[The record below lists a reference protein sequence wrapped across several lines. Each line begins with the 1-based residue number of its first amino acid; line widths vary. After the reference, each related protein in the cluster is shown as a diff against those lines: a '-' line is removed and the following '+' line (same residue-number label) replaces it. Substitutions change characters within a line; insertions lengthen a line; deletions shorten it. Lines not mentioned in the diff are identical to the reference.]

1 MNTKVESTSMHVWTR
16 LSFPMWKHK
25 HDTTS
30 TLEAAKRPSLE
41 TIGITVAGVLR
52 DHRMVFGSMGR
63 PDGEAS
69 GWIWWGFDHA
79 IEERKRLSVQES
91 LEAVFKD
98 MGFVEMGKDFC
109 WDGTVT
115 TISTAEARAMG
126 KYVQ

>member
-1 MNTKVESTSMHVWTR
+1 VITAWYSDRWADRT
-16 LSFPMWKHK
+16 
-25 HDTTS
+25 
-30 TLEAAKRPSLE
+30 AKPAV
-41 TIGITVAGVLR
+41 G
-52 DHRMVFGSMGR
+52 
-63 PDGEAS
+63 
-69 GWIWWGFDHA
+69 GFDHA